1 MTYSRSRLISNRV
14 VTTTPGNV
22 TLDRYQFLD
31 LSSAEPNLGTSS
43 NGNIL
48 TTNTTGARIW
58 TNNISISSVT
68 TNTLITT
75 TANIGNIGIQGNT
88 ITGNVN
94 GLSLSGNVY
103 VGNIFYA
110 NGSPFVSSN
119 YGNIQMLA
127 NLSANTVANIS
138 IEGNITANY
147 FIGNGAYLTGLPS
160 GYANANVI
168 SVLAN
173 LGSNIILT
181 TGNITGGNI
190 IGNILA
196 DTITPYQTPITIFNS
211 NTAVGLPTGNTLQ
224 RPTGNQG
231 YTRYNTDTSTV
242 EFYNG
247 SSWVALTNSVTDQV
261 ITPNGSTQ
269 TYTLNQTT
277 TAAGIIVSINGTLQS
292 PSTAY
297 SVTGNQITFTEIPLT
312 TDIIDV
318 RFIATAMTTVNVDA
332 TVVDSGNITVG
343 TGLTIVD
350 SFSSNSYRSAKYT
363 ISSANPFDSQIAE
376 IILIQNAGSA
386 YVSTIGNLLTG
397 SNSVTYTA
405 NLSNYT
411 VNLVAHG
418 TTGSNQL
425 RVEKTYFLI

>member
-1 MTYSRSRLISNRV
+1 
-14 VTTTPGNV
+14 
-22 TLDRYQFLD
+22 
-31 LSSAEPNLGTSS
+31 
-43 NGNIL
+43 
-48 TTNTTGARIW
+48 
-58 TNNISISSVT
+58 
-68 TNTLITT
+68 
-75 TANIGNIGIQGNT
+75 
-88 ITGNVN
+88 
-94 GLSLSGNVY
+94 
-103 VGNIFYA
+103 
-110 NGSPFVSSN
+110 
-119 YGNIQMLA
+119 MLA

-196 DTITPYQTPITIFNS
+196 DTITPYQTPITIFKS

-231 YTRYNTDTSTV
+231 YARYNTDTSTV

-247 SSWVALTNSVTDQV
+247 SSWVALTNSITDQV

-363 ISSANPFDSQIAE
+363 ISSANPFDGQIAE

-411 VNLVAHG
+411 VNLVAQG